1 MKARQFIKN
10 PSDLVKALMD
20 DEKNEYLISAKNHTI
35 GSKYLGVSWV
45 WAEQHL
51 WDNGAKY
58 VLFHDNIKEDFKDFL
73 TITKRPI
80 IDLPILNKSNRNAYE
95 FNSEELQYL
104 QERYKKDFELIEKYS
119 NQEWKRDISI
129 Y

>member
-1 MKARQFIKN
+1 
-10 PSDLVKALMD
+10 MD